1 VAEPLGS
8 RFAKLWAAS
17 TTSALG
23 SGLATIAA
31 PLFVAAHT
39 KSPLIVSVTTG
50 VAWLPWLLFALPG
63 GVLVDRVDRRR
74 LMITIDWM
82 RVAVMGVLATALL
95 VGWSSI
101 ALLDAAL
108 FLVSAG
114 EIVFRSASQA
124 MIPAVVPHA
133 RLERANGWL
142 VGGTT
147 LTQSM
152 IAGPLGGFMFVLAA
166 CVPFYVNAGTYA
178 ASAVL
183 VGLVAG
189 TYRAVRPAAAGDDQG
204 RRVRQELAEGFR
216 WLAGQRVLRTMTVL
230 IGLLNLTLTAAA
242 AVLVLLVKERLHLG
256 PVGYGTLF
264 ACMAAGALAGS
275 ASGDWL
281 IKRVTATWTIR
292 IGLLVEAGLHL
303 VLATSRSAYL
313 VGFML
318 FAFGVH
324 GALWT
329 IVGSSL
335 RQRLTPPEMMG
346 RVASTSLFIGAGG
359 NCVGAVLGGVIAA
372 RFGITAP
379 YWAGFVV
386 AVLVSASTWRVFNR
400 AAVAQAYAEPVP
412 SGTAQP
418 GHGQRSAAGL
428 RCGYT
433 GGVVRPE
440 PGAQAAGSGLRASR
454 ADRERVIDLL
464 KAAFVQGRL
473 PRDEFDARIGQ
484 VLASRTYAELAVV
497 TADIP
502 AALIEAPPPRLP
514 ARTRGRVSM
523 NTAVTA
529 GACVVLVANM
539 AMLGALLI
547 GSSIAVVLVGV
558 FTVVGVILAIGA
570 MIVAP

>member
-1 VAEPLGS
+1 MAEPLGS
-8 RFAKLWAAS
+8 RFAKLWTAS

-39 KSPLIVSVTTG
+39 KNPLIVSATTG

-74 LMITIDWM
+74 LMVTIDWI

-95 VGWSSI
+95 AGWSSI

-108 FLVSAG
+108 FLINTG

-124 MIPAVVPHA
+124 MIPAVVPRA

-147 LTQSM
+147 LMQNM
-152 IAGPLGGFMFVLAA
+152 IAGPLGGFLFVLAA

-189 TYRAVRPAAAGDDQG
+189 TYRAVTPGGRRRCDQRGRP

-230 IGLLNLTLTAAA
+230 IGLLNLTLTAAT

-264 ACMAAGALAGS
+264 TCMAAGALLGS
-275 ASGDWL
+275 ACGDWL
-281 IKRVTATWTIR
+281 IRRVTATWTIR

-313 VGFML
+313 VGVML

-346 RVASTSLFIGAGG
+346 RVASTSLFIAAGG

-386 AVLVSASTWRVFNR
+386 AVLVSAAHLAGV
-400 AAVAQAYAEPVP
+400 
-412 SGTAQP
+412 QP
-418 GHGQRSAAGL
+418 GRRGRGL
-428 RCGYT
+428 RRARAGRNGARDGRAWPRDRPPDYAVDT
-433 GGVVRPE
+433 GGR
-440 PGAQAAGSGLRASR
+440 RW
-454 ADRERVIDLL
+454 
-464 KAAFVQGRL
+464 
-473 PRDEFDARIGQ
+473 
-484 VLASRTYAELAVV
+484 
-497 TADIP
+497 
-502 AALIEAPPPRLP
+502 
-514 ARTRGRVSM
+514 
-523 NTAVTA
+523 
-529 GACVVLVANM
+529 
-539 AMLGALLI
+539 
-547 GSSIAVVLVGV
+547 
-558 FTVVGVILAIGA
+558 
-570 MIVAP
+570 

>member
-8 RFAKLWAAS
+8 RFAKLWTAS

-39 KSPLIVSVTTG
+39 KNPLIVAATTG

-74 LMITIDWM
+74 LMVMIDWI
-82 RVAVMGVLATALL
+82 RVAVMAVLATALL
-95 VGWSSI
+95 AGWSSI
-101 ALLDAAL
+101 ALLDATL
-108 FLVSAG
+108 FLINTG
-114 EIVFRSASQA
+114 EIIFRSASQA
-124 MIPAVVPHA
+124 MIPAVVPRA

-147 LTQSM
+147 LMQNM
-152 IAGPLGGFMFVLAA
+152 IAGPLGGFLFVLAA

-189 TYRAVRPAAAGDDQG
+189 TYRAARPAYRGDQTRPG
-204 RRVRQELAEGFR
+204 RQVRQELAEGFR

-230 IGLLNLTLTAAA
+230 IGLLNLTLTAAT
-242 AVLVLLVKERLHLG
+242 AVLVLLVKERLDLG

-264 ACMAAGALAGS
+264 TCMAAGALLGS
-275 ASGDWL
+275 ACGDWL
-281 IKRVTATWTIR
+281 IRRVTATWTIR

-313 VGFML
+313 VGAML

-346 RVASTSLFIGAGG
+346 RVASTSLFIAAGG

-386 AVLVSASTWRVFNR
+386 AALVSAATWRVFNP
-400 AAVAQAYAEPVP
+400 AAVAEAYAEPAL
-412 SGTAQP
+412 SGTSP
-418 GHGQRSAAGL
+418 
-428 RCGYT
+428 
-433 GGVVRPE
+433 
-440 PGAQAAGSGLRASR
+440 
-454 ADRERVIDLL
+454 
-464 KAAFVQGRL
+464 
-473 PRDEFDARIGQ
+473 
-484 VLASRTYAELAVV
+484 
-497 TADIP
+497 
-502 AALIEAPPPRLP
+502 
-514 ARTRGRVSM
+514 
-523 NTAVTA
+523 
-529 GACVVLVANM
+529 
-539 AMLGALLI
+539 
-547 GSSIAVVLVGV
+547 
-558 FTVVGVILAIGA
+558 
-570 MIVAP
+570 